1 MRKVPLVEGE
11 FYHIYNR
18 GVDKRIIFSDQD
30 DVARFLQSMN
40 EFNTLEPIGS
50 IYENSFAK
58 GQLGSETPK
67 LEETKLVNFVA
78 YCLNPNHFHFIL
90 EQVAE
95 NGISKFMQRLGGGYT
110 NYFNEKEE
118 RSGALFQGVFKSIH
132 INSNEYLL
140 YLSAYVN
147 LNDKAHQLGSETPKL
162 VKSISS
168 WNEYTDMETKNG
180 FCTKDIILGQFSD
193 RRKYEKFARS
203 ALESI
208 IMKKAGLKDM
218 EVYLIEPLGSETPK

>member
-1 MRKVPLVEGE
+1 MRRVPFVEGQ

-18 GVDKRIIFSDQD
+18 GVDKRIVFSNQL
-30 DVARFLQSMN
+30 DVDRFFQCMD
-40 EFNTLEPIGS
+40 EFNVVEPIGS
-50 IYENSFAK
+50 IYENSFIK
-58 GQLGSETPK
+58 SQLGSETPK
-67 LEETKLVNFVA
+67 LKKKLVNFVA

-110 NYFNEKEE
+110 NYFNEKEK

-140 YLSAYVN
+140 YVSAYVN
-147 LNDKAHQLGSETPKL
+147 LNDRAHKLGSETPKL
-162 VKSISS
+162 VKSKSS
-168 WNEYTDMETKNG
+168 WSEYVGTEKQDN
-180 FCTKDIILGQFSD
+180 FCEKRIILSQFKD
-193 RRKYEKFARS
+193 KKRYEKFAQS

-208 IMKKAGLKDM
+208 LKKKAEMKDF
-218 EVYLIEPLGSETPK
+218 EGHLLEPLGSESPK